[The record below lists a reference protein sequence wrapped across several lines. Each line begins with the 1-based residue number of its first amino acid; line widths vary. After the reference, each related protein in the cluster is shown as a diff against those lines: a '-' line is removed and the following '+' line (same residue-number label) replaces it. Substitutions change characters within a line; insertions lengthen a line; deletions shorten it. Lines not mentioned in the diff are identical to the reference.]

1 MCEICMHFQITPCP
15 IANWHCLPLTS
26 KTKKSVWSQV
36 QMSWIFVFV
45 FLRQRCFIKIYLW
58 ILQTDIDTL
67 FRQTLDEFS
76 EIQKLSREVTFFKS
90 AHSSHSSLL
99 RNARRQSLRSW
110 QRSWRA
116 SRARLKRFCCL
127 SCCPHSVLP
136 SRMTWISTSRQR
148 SRRFQRSPAPI
159 LIIPLCLM
167 PFLSPSLMKKVGINT
182 NKESSPVAEGNP
194 WFFLIFWSNQPGRH
208 LVAARDI
215 PVGEMIVVEE
225 PLCSILAPEKLGRW
239 FCCFFKLVLTYV
251 SLQTSWPTTVSTAMF
266 SQKPRFLARSM
277 IFAIHPPYTCLFVIH
292 TCFIHLT
299 HICLFTPFALQTCC
313 AVVFCSKDCRR
324 KASQGY
330 HR

>member
-182 NKESSPVAEGNP
+182 NKESSPVAEENP
-194 WFFLIFWSNQPGRH
+194 WFFFWLLDRINQAVTWLLRATS
-208 LVAARDI
+208 LLERWSSLRSRCAASSLRRSS
-215 PVGEMIVVEE
+215 VGDVV
-225 PLCSILAPEKLGRW
+225 G
-239 FCCFFKLVLTYV
+239 FF
-251 SLQTSWPTTVSTAMF
+251 
-266 SQKPRFLARSM
+266 
-277 IFAIHPPYTCLFVIH
+277 
-292 TCFIHLT
+292 
-299 HICLFTPFALQTCC
+299 
-313 AVVFCSKDCRR
+313 
-324 KASQGY
+324 
-330 HR
+330 

>member
-1 MCEICMHFQITPCP
+1 
-15 IANWHCLPLTS
+15 
-26 KTKKSVWSQV
+26 
-36 QMSWIFVFV
+36 MSWIFVF
-45 FLRQRCFIKIYLW
+45 CFFEATMLHQDIYLW

-182 NKESSPVAEGNP
+182 NKESVAEENP
-194 WFFLIFWSNQPGRH
+194 WLFSDFGSNQPGRH

-239 FCCFFKLVLTYV
+239 FCCCFLICFYLCFFVCFNLCFFADKLTNHCLHCHVFTKAPLPCEV
-251 SLQTSWPTTVSTAMF
+251 DDLCNSSTLHM
-266 SQKPRFLARSM
+266 SIR
-277 IFAIHPPYTCLFVIH
+277 HFVMH

-299 HICLFTPFALQTCC
+299 HVYPRPLYSRHAVPWCFARRTAAGRRARVITGKSTNIYLQ
-313 AVVFCSKDCRR
+313 K
-324 KASQGY
+324 
-330 HR
+330 HM